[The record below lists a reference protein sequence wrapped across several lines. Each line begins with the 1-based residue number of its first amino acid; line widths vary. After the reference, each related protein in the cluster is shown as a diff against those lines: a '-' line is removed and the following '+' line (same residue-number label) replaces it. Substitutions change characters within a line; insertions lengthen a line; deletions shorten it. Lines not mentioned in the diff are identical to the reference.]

1 MKIVSILVLLLFA
14 SNIFPQTIVSNS
26 LTDST
31 CNNENIPQADSIKTN
46 NKLPVS
52 SPKKTEKKS
61 LNENEGIIIGT
72 VVGAAAGVGI
82 AALLDSFSLEPSNTK
97 KASLGELI
105 LGGLIGGILGGIVG
119 GLASK

>member
-1 MKIVSILVLLLFA
+1 MKIVSILILLLFA
-14 SNIFPQTIVSNS
+14 SNIFSQAIVSNS

-31 CNNENIPQADSIKTN
+31 SNKEITPQADSIKTK
-46 NKLPVS
+46 NKLPIS
-52 SPKKTEKKS
+52 SPKKTEKNS
-61 LNENEGIIIGT
+61 SNENEGIIIGT

-82 AALLDSFSLEPSNTK
+82 AAFLGSFSLEPSNTK

-119 GLASK
+119 GLVSK